1 MAPTINMAPTAA
13 PSSGS
18 GGRKAGIGNY
28 TKPEL
33 ENLNK
38 YIRLYRKKMPTGDLI
53 KLWDV
58 KQAKEIKYLIGDR
71 ASILNGEERFD
82 LETGEFV
89 PADDDQEPSDPPP
102 IPLCQPT
109 QLTQATTQS
118 TQGTPPA
125 LLLGQPTQPTQIDE
139 VTELTSTSTISGG
152 VTTSSNKKRAYNCK
166 VEKDTH
172 LMGVIAAALKE
183 GREDRKLHQQAL
195 ELQQR
200 QQEEDRKRQEE
211 DQKLH
216 QRALQLQQRQQD
228 KADEERKVMLPAL
241 IAQLGT
247 CGGPSTAEGKSV
259 KRKLKDLRLSLAD
272 DCPLPPSAD
281 DGSSSSNESAFE

>member
-13 PSSGS
+13 LSSGS

-33 ENLNK
+33 ENLFRCLRSILPIGPEEWDAVASLHAEKYPGRDTDSIRNK
-38 YIRLYRKKMPTGDLI
+38 YIRLYRKKMPTGDPI
-53 KLWDV
+53 KSWDV

-71 ASILNGEERFD
+71 ASILNGEERLD
-82 LETGEFV
+82 LKTGEFV
-89 PADDDQEPSDPPP
+89 PADDDEEPFDPPP

-109 QLTQATTQS
+109 QLTQATTQSTQGTTQS

-139 VTELTSTSTISGG
+139 VTELTSTT
-152 VTTSSNKKRAYNCK
+152 
-166 VEKDTH
+166 
-172 LMGVIAAALKE
+172 LKE
-183 GREDRKLHQQAL
+183 EREDRKLHQQAL

-200 QQEEDRKRQEE
+200 QQE
-211 DQKLH
+211 
-216 QRALQLQQRQQD
+216 LQQ
-228 KADEERKVMLPAL
+228 RKVMLSAL

-272 DCPLPPSAD
+272 DCPLPPGAD
-281 DGSSSSNESAFE
+281 DDSSSSSNESNFE